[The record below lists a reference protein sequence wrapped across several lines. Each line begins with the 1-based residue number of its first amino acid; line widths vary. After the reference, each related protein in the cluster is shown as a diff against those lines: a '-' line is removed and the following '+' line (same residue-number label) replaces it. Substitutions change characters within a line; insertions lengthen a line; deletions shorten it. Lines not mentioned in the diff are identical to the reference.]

1 MATKKFNELTTS
13 TTLNN
18 TDFIVGYANT
28 SPGGERRWQ
37 YSVIRNEI
45 SQYLPLSGGTL
56 TNNLSVGGVVSSS
69 GGNSNNWNKAYN
81 IGTAYSLVSSTF
93 LTSESDS
100 QTLSFNELN
109 KNLSISNGNT
119 VSLSALLDDTGVDT
133 EVRSLTANW
142 QDASTVVQN
151 NSANWDAAF
160 GSAGADLAVRS
171 LTANWEST
179 YTTFKDISSTFLT
192 SETDSQTLSFN
203 EISKDLSISNGN
215 TVSLSALVGL
225 GGSGTDTEVR
235 TLTSTWQD
243 ASTVVQN
250 NSANWDAAF
259 GSAGADLAVRSL
271 TANWEST
278 YLTVKSLSSSWEE
291 SLEILPTVT
300 NYLSTQNV
308 LVSSMT
314 ITDSLSVVGGIN
326 LKLNGDPAL
335 YVGFDKIGV
344 NTEFPNHELT
354 VVGNIS
360 ATGLLYGDGS
370 NLTGIVAGDKEAT
383 TLVRTNSAQWASNV
397 DTGVRALTGNW
408 DSTYTTV
415 QTKSATEWDNSLAYA
430 YSRTNFLPLTGGILT
445 GNLTVSTTISAQ
457 SNIFIG
463 GNQSVTTPSTSVPGI
478 SAITSIVAV
487 SALPASP
494 NPNTLYIII

>member
-179 YTTFKDISSTFLT
+179 Y
-192 SETDSQTLSFN
+192 
-203 EISKDLSISNGN
+203 
-215 TVSLSALVGL
+215 
-225 GGSGTDTEVR
+225 
-235 TLTSTWQD
+235 
-243 ASTVVQN
+243 
-250 NSANWDAAF
+250 
-259 GSAGADLAVRSL
+259 
-271 TANWEST
+271 
-278 YLTVKSLSSSWEE
+278 LTVKSLSSSWEE

-370 NLTGIVAGDKEAT
+370 NLTGIVAGDTEAT